1 MSEISLDIN
10 YAALFHHQPFLNA
23 LDIRNGNLTIPLP
36 PVEGQVAKAELKN
49 FRAHVYFPPERIEV
63 SQAEG
68 LFCGIRISAS
78 GQLIKREDYQ
88 PSHAESAEETARRL
102 RLLRTS

>member
-23 LDIRNGNLTIPLP
+23 LDIRNGDLTIPLP
-36 PVEGQVAKAELKN
+36 PVEGQVQAELKR

-68 LFCGIRISAS
+68 LFCGIRISAT
-78 GQLIKREDYQ
+78 GQLIKRETSHQQRQVPRRKRRAGSDCSS
-88 PSHAESAEETARRL
+88 PS
-102 RLLRTS
+102 